1 MTIGQAVMSDINSDE
16 VSEATYD
23 VLVRQVTWEADG
35 VLSLL
40 LVDPDGREL
49 PSWEPGAHIDLIL
62 PSGLIRQ
69 YSLCGDIADRFSYR
83 VGVLNDPN
91 SRGGSKEIH
100 ESSLIGKHLTVRGPR
115 NHFHLSHDEGFVF
128 IAGGIGITPM
138 LPMISEAERRGTP
151 WRLIYGSRSRS
162 TMAFVDEISKRRGGT
177 VDLVPE
183 DELGYP
189 NFDTI
194 LGEVPPSSAVFT
206 CGPPAMLAAV
216 EARATKYLSDNML
229 HLERFTAPE
238 GSVSPELTG
247 DDDVFECVL
256 ARKGVT
262 ITVTPDR
269 TLLRAIR
276 DVIPS
281 ILYSCEEG
289 YCGTCEVK
297 VLEGIPDH
305 RDTILSDEEREAN
318 KSMMVCVS
326 RSKSPR
332 LVLDL

>member
-1 MTIGQAVMSDINSDE
+1 MTIDQVVTNETSTDE
-16 VSEATYD
+16 ADEATYE

-35 VLSLL
+35 VVSLR
-40 LVDPDGREL
+40 LVDPEGREL
-49 PSWEPGAHIDLIL
+49 PPWGPGAHIDLVL

-69 YSLCGDIADRFSYR
+69 YSLCGDVEDRYSFR
-83 VGVLNDPN
+83 VGVLNDPS

-100 ESSLIGKHLTVRGPR
+100 ESNLIGKHLTVRGPR
-115 NHFHLSHDEGFVF
+115 NHFHLSDDAGFVF

-138 LPMISEAERRGTP
+138 LPMITEAERRGTP
-151 WRLIYGSRSRS
+151 WTLIYGGRSRA
-162 TMAFVDEISKRRGGT
+162 TMAFLDEIGAHKGGT
-177 VDLVPE
+177 VDLIPE
-183 DELGYP
+183 EELGYP
-189 NFDTI
+189 DLDTI
-194 LGEVPPSSAVFT
+194 LRDTPSSSAVFT
-206 CGPPAMLAAV
+206 CGPPGMLAAV
-216 EARATKYLSDNML
+216 EERAAKYLAEGAL

-238 GSVSPELTG
+238 GSVAPELTG

-256 ARKGVT
+256 SRKGIT
-262 ITVTPDR
+262 ITVPPDR

-281 ILYSCEEG
+281 MLYSCEEG

-318 KSMMVCVS
+318 KSIMVCVS